1 MLFEQGGRLRLAL
14 WTTSRQPHEVTLP
27 SGPGSFRIISRG
39 RDERWTVSVPS
50 DSFTLAVTDRPLYL
64 LFDGPN
70 PALADAPAIHLMR
83 VDLEPVLGTTLVVR
97 VENLA
102 NTAFKG
108 RARLVE
114 TDGLEPAA
122 AEQPLEFAAGQAEA
136 ILRFPIVSKP
146 SRAYRFGLRI
156 EERGRG
162 QDSRP
167 SGAPLHRRSRMKLL
181 ADCRIVADGDAKVG
195 SELSVAVA
203 PAPEP
208 LPGSGSPVLKVTYR
222 MDIGWKFLRL
232 APERAE
238 LRAIAGEP
246 KAFGIWIYGNGGQAS
261 PRLRVTDSNG
271 QCWQPVGDDINWTG
285 WRFVEFDLSPAT
297 DHWGGVADGAIHF
310 PLKWDS
316 VFLLDKSREQWA
328 QGIIYL
334 TAPVVIY

>member
-1 MLFEQGGRLRLAL
+1 M
-14 WTTSRQPHEVTLP
+14 P
-27 SGPGSFRIISRG
+27 SSPGSFRLVSHGGEQRG
-39 RDERWTVSVPS
+39 TVIRAS
-50 DSFTLAVTDRPLYL
+50 DSLTLTATDAPQYL
-64 LFDGPN
+64 LFNGPN
-70 PALADAPAIHLMR
+70 PALADAPAIHPMR
-83 VDLEPVLGTTLVVR
+83 VDR
-97 VENLA
+97 VAGPGDRRLSFASRTSLTPPSKAARGSSRPTGWNRLQRS
-102 NTAFKG
+102 NRWSLRPG
-108 RARLVE
+108 RRKRLCV
-114 TDGLEPAA
+114 
-122 AEQPLEFAAGQAEA
+122 
-136 ILRFPIVSKP
+136 FPSSRKP

-156 EERGRG
+156 ESADGGRIL
-162 QDSRP
+162 DLP
-167 SGAPLHRRSRMKLL
+167 VRRYIAVPDELL
-181 ADCRIVADGDAKVG
+181 ADCQIVADGDAKVG

-208 LPGSGSPVLKVTYR
+208 LPGSESPVLKVTYR

-246 KAFGIWIYGNGGQAS
+246 KAFGIWIYGNGRQAS

-316 VFLLDKSREQWA
+316 VFLLDKSREQQA